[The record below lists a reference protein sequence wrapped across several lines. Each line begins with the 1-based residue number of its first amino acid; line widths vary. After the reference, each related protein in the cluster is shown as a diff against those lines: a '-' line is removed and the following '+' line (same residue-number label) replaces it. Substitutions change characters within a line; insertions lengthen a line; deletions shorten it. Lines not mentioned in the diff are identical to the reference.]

1 MYKLTGGFGSYLFG
15 MSARIAQQS
24 ADSST
29 SDTKEPGLLW
39 FIGFLFVVSFLG
51 LFSVVPLR
59 KVLNKLIRTLM
70 NQLFQ
75 HALTSKDNMRLVSDH
90 DHRLQIDISKWHCNC
105 LSYQQFPHS
114 SRSQASQVTP
124 SKLIIS
130 KLFFIY
136 FMVLI

>member
-24 ADSST
+24 TDNST
-29 SDTKEPGLLW
+29 SDIKDPGLLW

-59 KVLNKLIRTLM
+59 KVLNKLIRNLV

-75 HALTSKDNMRLVSDH
+75 HSLVKITRH
-90 DHRLQIDISKWHCNC
+90 WFQIMIVDLKLPYPSGT
-105 LSYQQFPHS
+105 
-114 SRSQASQVTP
+114 VTAYLINSFHTP
-124 SKLIIS
+124 QGAKLA
-130 KLFFIY
+130 K
-136 FMVLI
+136 

>member
-24 ADSST
+24 TDHST
-29 SDTKEPGLLW
+29 SDIKDPGLLW

-51 LFSVVPLR
+51 LFSVVPIR
-59 KVLNKLIRTLM
+59 KVLNELIRTLVD
-70 NQLFQ
+70 QLFQ
-75 HALTSKDNMRLVSDH
+75 HSLTSQDNMRLVSDH

-105 LSYQQFPHS
+105 SSYQQFPHS

-124 SKLIIS
+124 PS